1 MLKKMREDIL
11 RGLLREATVEA
22 WEMRDVVL

>member
-11 RGLLREATVEA
+11 RGLLREATVEV